1 MNVFHSNAYWYLKR
15 KLRKKN
21 CRNDG
26 HSQYGQDQVVF
37 DLLGKPKTGV
47 FIDIGAND
55 GLTISNSLLFEEKGW
70 QGICIEPHPTIF
82 NELENNR
89 KCHCVNAC
97 IADKDGWVD
106 FLAVEGPSHMLSGIY
121 SFMDPH
127 HRERIDEEIAENG
140 GNKTIIK
147 VEALT
152 PATLLKR
159 FSITEIDF
167 LSVDTEGCEFPILQ
181 TFNFDENPASVI
193 SVENGSR
200 SASLFKFLS
209 FRGYSLHQCIG
220 CDEVYIRK

>member
-1 MNVFHSNAYWYLKR
+1 MNIFQSNAYWYLKR

-26 HSQYGQDQVVF
+26 YSQYGQDQIVF
-37 DLLGKPKTGV
+37 ELLGKPKTGV
-47 FIDIGAND
+47 FIDVGAND
-55 GLTISNSLLFEEKGW
+55 GLTFSNSFLFEEKGW

-82 NELENNR
+82 SELQNNR

-121 SFMDPH
+121 SFMDRH
-127 HRERIDEEIAENG
+127 HRERIEKEIAEHG
-140 GNKTIIK
+140 GNKTLIK

-159 FSITEIDF
+159 YSIIGIDF
-167 LSVDTEGCEFPILQ
+167 LSVDTEGCELPILH
-181 TFNFDENPASVI
+181 TFNFDENSARVI

-209 FRGYSLHQCIG
+209 SRGYSLHKCIG
-220 CDEVYIRK
+220 CDELYIRR

>member
-1 MNVFHSNAYWYLKR
+1 MNIFQSNAYWYLKR
-15 KLRKKN
+15 KCRKKN

-26 HSQYGQDQVVF
+26 HSQYGQDQVAF
-37 DLLGKPKTGV
+37 ELLGKPKTGV

-55 GLTISNSLLFEEKGW
+55 GLTFSNSLLFEERGW

-82 NELENNR
+82 SELQNNR

-97 IADKDGWVD
+97 IAAKDGLVD
-106 FLAVEGPSHMLSGIY
+106 FLAVEGPSHMLSGIH

-127 HRERIDEEIAENG
+127 HRERIDKEIAENG
-140 GNKTIIK
+140 GNKELIK

-159 FSITEIDF
+159 FSIAEIDF
-167 LSVDTEGCEFPILQ
+167 LSVDTEGCELPILQ
-181 TFNFDENPASVI
+181 TFNFDKNPASVI

-200 SASLFKFLS
+200 SASLFKYLS
-209 FRGYSLHQCIG
+209 SRGYSLHKCIG
-220 CDEVYIRK
+220 CDEVYIKR

>member
-1 MNVFHSNAYWYLKR
+1 MNIFQSNAYWYLKR

-26 HSQYGQDQVVF
+26 YSQYGQDQIVF
-37 DLLGKPKTGV
+37 ELLGKPKTGV

-55 GLTISNSLLFEEKGW
+55 GLTFSNSFLFEEKGW

-82 NELENNR
+82 IELQNNR

-97 IADKDGWVD
+97 IADKDGWVN

-121 SFMDPH
+121 SFMDRH
-127 HRERIDEEIAENG
+127 HRERIEKEIAEHG
-140 GNKTIIK
+140 GNKTLIK

-159 FSITEIDF
+159 YSIIGIDF
-167 LSVDTEGCEFPILQ
+167 LSVDTEGCELPILH
-181 TFNFDENPASVI
+181 TFNFDENSARVI
-193 SVENGSR
+193 SLENGTR
-200 SASLFKFLS
+200 SSSLFKFLS
-209 FRGYSLHQCIG
+209 SRGYSLHKCIG
-220 CDEVYIRK
+220 CDELYVRR